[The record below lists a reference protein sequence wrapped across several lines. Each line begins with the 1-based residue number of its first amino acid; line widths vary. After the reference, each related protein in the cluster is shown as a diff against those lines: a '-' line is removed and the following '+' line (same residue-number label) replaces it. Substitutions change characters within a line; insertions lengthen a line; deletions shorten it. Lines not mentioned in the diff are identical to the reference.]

1 MKTLT
6 AFEKCIYYKYFSL
19 CVMAMAAYAFD
30 MLWWRV
36 AFVNRFQLLSIIHSW
51 IGISIRLN

>member
-36 AFVNRFQLLSIIHSW
+36 AFVNRFFD
-51 IGISIRLN
+51 